1 MKKEGKVKILIS
13 LVLLLSMLSMVI
25 YQKSQAATMFNN
37 MYLTYTNAII
47 ASDGTM
53 TIYESYDGIPGVTT
67 RGELTTYIEKR
78 ILGIF
83 WKKVNN
89 GQPNNQ
95 WVDTIYNYRYSG
107 THSYQLSSTGTYRA
121 TVIYKVYGTGGDPDE
136 LTSQVTCSY

>member
-1 MKKEGKVKILIS
+1 MKKEGKIKKLIL
-13 LVLLLSMLSMVI
+13 LVMLLSMMSMVI

-37 MYLTYTNAII
+37 MYSTYTNAII

-107 THSYQLSSTGTYRA
+107 SHSHQLSSTGTYRA

-136 LTSQVTCSY
+136 LTSQVVVTY

>member
-1 MKKEGKVKILIS
+1 
-13 LVLLLSMLSMVI
+13 
-25 YQKSQAATMFNN
+25 MFNN
-37 MYLTYTNAII
+37 MYSTLTNASI
-47 ASDGTM
+47 ASNGTM
-53 TIYESYDGIPGVTT
+53 TIYEAYDGIPGVTT

-107 THSYQLSSTGTYRA
+107 SHSHQLSSSGTYRA

-136 LTSQVTCSY
+136 LTSQVVVTY

>member
-1 MKKEGKVKILIS
+1 MKKEGKIKKLIL
-13 LVLLLSMLSMVI
+13 LVMLLSMMSMVI

-37 MYLTYTNAII
+37 MYSTYTNAII

-78 ILGIF
+78 ILSIF

-107 THSYQLSSTGTYRA
+107 THSHQLSSTGTYRA

-136 LTSQVTCSY
+136 LTSQVVVTY

>member
-1 MKKEGKVKILIS
+1 MKKEGKIKKLIL
-13 LVLLLSMLSMVI
+13 LVMLLSMMSMLV

-37 MYLTYTNAII
+37 MYSTYTNAII

-89 GQPNNQ
+89 GQPNN
-95 WVDTIYNYRYSG
+95 W
-107 THSYQLSSTGTYRA
+107 SS
-121 TVIYKVYGTGGDPDE
+121 II
-136 LTSQVTCSY
+136 

>member
-1 MKKEGKVKILIS
+1 MKKEGKIKKLIL
-13 LVLLLSMLSMVI
+13 LVMLLSMMSMVI

-37 MYLTYTNAII
+37 MYSTYTNAII

-107 THSYQLSSTGTYRA
+107 SHSHQLSSSGTYRA

-136 LTSQVTCSY
+136 LTSQVVVTY

>member
-13 LVLLLSMLSMVI
+13 LVLLLSMLSMFV
-25 YQKSQAATMFNN
+25 YQRSQAAIMFNN
-37 MYLTYTNAII
+37 MYSTLTNASI
-47 ASDGTM
+47 ASNGTM
-53 TIYESYDGIPGVTT
+53 TIYEAYDGIPGVTT

-107 THSYQLSSTGTYRA
+107 SHSHQLSSSGTYRA

-136 LTSQVTCSY
+136 LTSQVVVTY

>member
-1 MKKEGKVKILIS
+1 MKKEGKVKKLIL
-13 LVLLLSMLSMVI
+13 LVMLLSMMNMVI

-37 MYLTYTNAII
+37 MYSTYTNAII

-107 THSYQLSSTGTYRA
+107 SHSHQLSSSGTYRA

-136 LTSQVTCSY
+136 LTSQVVVTY

>member
-1 MKKEGKVKILIS
+1 MKKEGKVKKLIS
-13 LVLLLSMLSMVI
+13 LVLLLSMLSMFV
-25 YQKSQAATMFNN
+25 YQRSQAATMFNN
-37 MYLTYTNAII
+37 MYSTLTNASI
-47 ASDGTM
+47 ASNGTM